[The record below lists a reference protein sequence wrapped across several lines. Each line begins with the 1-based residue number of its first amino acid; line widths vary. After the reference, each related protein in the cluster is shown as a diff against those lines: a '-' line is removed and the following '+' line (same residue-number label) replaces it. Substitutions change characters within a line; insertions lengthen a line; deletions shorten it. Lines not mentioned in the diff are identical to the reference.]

1 MLPPPQELEGA
12 FMIAFERADDAV
24 EWCLMLQEIMM
35 EVGMLFLG
43 WSLGLWVAWGFCLGR
58 RLGVDCDSG

>member
-1 MLPPPQELEGA
+1 
-12 FMIAFERADDAV
+12 MIAFERADDAV